1 MKILR
6 ILGTLLFFLGG
17 LATLA
22 VIIDERTSRHES
34 DWRNRHSER
43 FNQDFRAGR

>member
-1 MKILR
+1 MKLLR
-6 ILGTLLFFLGG
+6 ILSLGLFFLGG

-34 DWRNRHSER
+34 AWER
-43 FNQDFRAGR
+43 DYGKRFAQGGGR

>member
-6 ILGTLLFFLGG
+6 IIGLGLFFLGG

-34 DWRNRHSER
+34 EWDRDYGKRY
-43 FNQDFRAGR
+43 QQGGGR